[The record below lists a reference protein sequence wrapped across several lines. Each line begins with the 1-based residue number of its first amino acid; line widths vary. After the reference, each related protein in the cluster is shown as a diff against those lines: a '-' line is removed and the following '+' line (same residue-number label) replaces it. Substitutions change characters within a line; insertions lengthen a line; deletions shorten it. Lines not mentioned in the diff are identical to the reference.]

1 MAAHRLLF
9 GLLAAANFAVGLG
22 AFVVIGILTPLAQ
35 GLGIDRAAAG
45 ALMTT
50 YAVVYAV
57 SSPVLV
63 ALTGRVERRVL
74 LVASLL
80 LFAAGALAAV
90 FAPSL
95 GVLHG
100 ARVLM
105 ALGGGLLTP
114 VAASTAVAMVPA
126 SERGRALATVFGGLT
141 LAQALGVPVGSWLGY
156 ALGWRAAFAVVAGV
170 TLAVALALRLRMP
183 TGIAVPV
190 VDLRALGRTL
200 ARPRLV
206 LAVSFTG
213 LFIGGLY
220 VVYTYLGTLLEE
232 RHGLGRDGVAAMLL
246 VFGFGAVV
254 GNALGGRLTDRI
266 GPVPTLLALCGLQ
279 VLLLP
284 LLTAVALP
292 LALTVGLVGAW
303 SSAGWSFMVP
313 QQARLAALEPPLVP
327 VLFALNAS
335 AIYVGAALGSALG
348 GHLLLGG
355 SVAPLGFGGAAL
367 MLLAAA
373 SVGAVRAL
381 QHRAE
386 GARGPG

>member
-1 MAAHRLLF
+1 MAVPPGSTRTLF
-9 GLLAAANFAVGLG
+9 LLLAAANFAVGLG

-45 ALMTT
+45 SLMTS
-50 YAVVYAV
+50 YAVVYAL

-63 ALTGRVERRVL
+63 ALTGRADRRAL
-74 LVASLL
+74 LVAALA

-90 FAPSL
+90 LAPSL
-95 GVLHG
+95 PWLQG
-100 ARVLM
+100 ARVVM

-114 VAASTAVAMVPA
+114 VAASTAVAMVAPA
-126 SERGRALATVFGGLT
+126 GRGRALATVFGGLT

-156 ALGWRAAFAVVAGV
+156 AFGWRATFAVVAGV
-170 TLAVALALRLRMP
+170 GLLVALALRARMP
-183 TGIAVPV
+183 AGIAVPV

-206 LAVSFTG
+206 LAVGFTG

-220 VVYTYLGTLLEE
+220 VVYTYLSTLLEA
-232 RHGLGRDGVAAMLL
+232 RYGLGRDGVAAMLL

-266 GPVPTLLALCGLQ
+266 GPVPTLLGLCAVQ
-279 VLLLP
+279 VLMLP
-284 LLTAVALP
+284 LLTAVPLP
-292 LALTVGLVGAW
+292 LALAALLVGVW
-303 SSAGWSFMVP
+303 SSCAWSFMVP

-348 GHLLLGG
+348 GWLLQAIAL
-355 SVAPLGFGGAAL
+355 AQLGFGGAAL

-373 SVGAVRAL
+373 SVAAVRGL
-381 QHRAE
+381 QPRT
-386 GARGPG
+386 AR